1 MSYVPK
7 IRKDS
12 VRVAVEVMTRDHR
25 SAVDYID
32 AKLPDL
38 KKNHPIYAQAAK
50 EFIAMAAVPYLRDP
64 ETAGPNDIVD
74 APTTVPMLA
83 LAIFLIELLDS
94 AAEID
99 ALEGGAK

>member
-1 MSYVPK
+1 M
-7 IRKDS
+7 
-12 VRVAVEVMTRDHR
+12 
-25 SAVDYID
+25 
-32 AKLPDL
+32 
-38 KKNHPIYAQAAK
+38 YAQAAK
-50 EFIAMAAVPYLRDP
+50 EFIAMAAVPYLLDKGIVGPSVEYPDP
-64 ETAGPNDIVD
+64 VDIVD